1 VPHGSGRAFVD
12 KQPGIV
18 APRRGPL
25 RDQFGRQVV
34 VELREIHPTAT
45 VTSSTMDADA
55 IARAQAR
62 IEQAAGGRVEP
73 AAVDAALER
82 ARDQVEAL
90 AAAAAELESSLPARV
105 GDAVQDGL
113 REQVLPVARHLAEV
127 RGLMNQ
133 LIRRLERVEGDL
145 LAERHAR
152 VDDLALLVDLVAS
165 GWRGVDQ
172 RLARIEERLEK
183 SSGATVYRIEERRS
197 EQSGPELQTG

>member
-1 VPHGSGRAFVD
+1 
-12 KQPGIV
+12 
-18 APRRGPL
+18 
-25 RDQFGRQVV
+25 
-34 VELREIHPTAT
+34 
-45 VTSSTMDADA
+45 MDADA

-90 AAAAAELESSLPARV
+90 AAVAAELESSLPARV

-172 RLARIEERLEK
+172 RLARIEERIEK